1 VVVRAEPIGT
11 VPSRLVAERVLLL
24 PAEWADVGPVVAPVV
39 GPEAAAGADDEPARP
54 QTSQ

>member
-24 PAEWADVGPVVAPVV
+24 PAEWADVGPVV
-39 GPEAAAGADDEPARP
+39 GPGAAAGADDEPARP